1 MRLGHGYIIQATVK
15 DSDKK
20 KYYAMG
26 DKSMNMMFL
35 NQDDLMS
42 RCNMIDSWF
51 PASAEVRCDN
61 LETVLENSQEVK
73 KEATR
78 IMKMFLSTKQS
89 IGVGECLL
97 WHVRVKFSSLNKKTR
112 DNLHKGGYCASWIAL
127 HNLVHWEQLVSAR
140 SISQGPG
147 DTAYRYKK
155 ISWLLVLKVLLQ
167 IVHQLSLRVAG
178 PDRAAAGDE
187 DLACEVDEVT
197 GDAGVAGTGVQK
209 SAMAGEPCKAV
220 NDELE
225 QQRDAS
231 DIDVDFID
239 ATPPRKR
246 KMAAWRVPQSIQV
259 KRLLLEQPVKNN
271 ICNVIEKQNEELDD
285 LALQVLRILGH
296 SLSNQKIL
304 LPLLQSVPVI
314 RQDLHLYCRLG
325 RHLTTSICSTTQR
338 LPVLF
343 SPLVT
348 LQPCLPSH
356 HISSDLYLEL
366 LVRLQP
372 CLQFLIVW
380 PRPLIKTVKRS
391 LFHS

>member
-1 MRLGHGYIIQATVK
+1 MASDPFQSENFKKWEEEMRLGHGYIIQATVK
-15 DSDKK
+15 DRDRK

-178 PDRAAAGDE
+178 PDHAAAGDA
-187 DLACEVDEVT
+187 DLACEVDEV
-197 GDAGVAGTGVQK
+197 
-209 SAMAGEPCKAV
+209 
-220 NDELE
+220 
-225 QQRDAS
+225 
-231 DIDVDFID
+231 
-239 ATPPRKR
+239 
-246 KMAAWRVPQSIQV
+246 
-259 KRLLLEQPVKNN
+259 
-271 ICNVIEKQNEELDD
+271 
-285 LALQVLRILGH
+285 
-296 SLSNQKIL
+296 
-304 LPLLQSVPVI
+304 
-314 RQDLHLYCRLG
+314 
-325 RHLTTSICSTTQR
+325 
-338 LPVLF
+338 
-343 SPLVT
+343 LVT
-348 LQPCLPSH
+348 S
-356 HISSDLYLEL
+356 
-366 LVRLQP
+366 LVS
-372 CLQFLIVW
+372 W
-380 PRPLIKTVKRS
+380 
-391 LFHS
+391 